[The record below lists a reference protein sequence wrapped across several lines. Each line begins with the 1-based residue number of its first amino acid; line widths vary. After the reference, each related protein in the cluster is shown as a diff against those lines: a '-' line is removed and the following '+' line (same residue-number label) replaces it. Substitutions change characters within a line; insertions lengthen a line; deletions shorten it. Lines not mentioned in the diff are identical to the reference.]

1 MTLSPHT
8 NKKLSPPQSKGH
20 SLPAHDAHGNWT
32 GNFMRDKRDGVH
44 SQTVQGKPWMSLSDL
59 TLVSQKREQEA
70 QGIWTTD
77 VKCNPPLSTTFVLL

>member
-59 TLVSQKREQEA
+59 TLVSQKREREA
-70 QGIWTTD
+70 QDIWTTD